1 MTHPSIRQIELVETD
16 QIIPFHAN
24 ARTHS
29 KKQIDKIAR
38 PMQQRGI
45 TNPLLLD
52 ENNVLLAGHGRL
64 AAAVQLGLGRLPCI
78 RMSGMSEDDKR
89 AYRLADNQLAL
100 EAGWHFDLLAGELQ
114 FLVDADFD
122 VGLTGFDDAE
132 VDIILTEH
140 QARSVTPASP
150 DDETPPVAP
159 GAEAVTRDGDL
170 WILGSHRLLCGNARS
185 GAALDRLMEEERADM
200 AFTDAPYNV
209 PINGHVGGNGRT
221 RHREFAEASGE
232 MTSDAYRE
240 FLRATLGN
248 LARSCRDGA
257 IVYSC
262 IDWRHLPDMLAVG
275 KELFTELKN
284 LCVWNKTNA
293 GMGSCY
299 RSQHELV
306 TVWKAGQAGHINS
319 FGLGERGR
327 HRSNVWTYAG
337 VNTFR
342 PGRIEELELH
352 ALVWSG
358 VLRPQAEDRGMKTV
372 RCAIYTRKSSEE
384 GLEQAFNSLDAQR
397 EACAAYV
404 LSQASEGWSA
414 LPDVY
419 DDGGLSGG
427 SLERPALQRPL
438 ADVAAGRIDII
449 VVYKVDRLTRSLL
462 DFA

>member
-29 KKQIDKIAR
+29 KKQINKIAR
-38 PMQQRGI
+38 SMQQRGV
-45 TNPLLLD
+45 TNPLLID
-52 ENNVLLAGHGRL
+52 EDNVLLAGHGRL
-64 AAAVQLGLGRLPCI
+64 AAAVHLGLRKLPCI
-78 RMSGMSEDDKR
+78 RMSGMSEEDKR
-89 AYRLADNQLAL
+89 GYRLADNQLAL
-100 EAGWHFDLLAGELQ
+100 EAGWDFELLAGELQ

-132 VDIILTEH
+132 VDIILTEQ
-140 QARSVTPASP
+140 QARSVDPASP
-150 DDETPPVAP
+150 DDEISPVAP
-159 GAEAVTRDGDL
+159 GVEAVTRDGDL

-232 MTSDAYRE
+232 MTPDAYRE

-262 IDWRHLPDMLAVG
+262 IDWRHLPDILAVG
-275 KELFTELKN
+275 AELFTELKN

-293 GMGSCY
+293 GMGSFY

-306 TVWKAGQAGHINS
+306 TVWKAGQAGHINN

-352 ALVWSG
+352 PTVKPVAMVADAIRDVSHRG
-358 VLRPQAEDRGMKTV
+358 QIVL
-372 RCAIYTRKSSEE
+372 
-384 GLEQAFNSLDAQR
+384 
-397 EACAAYV
+397 
-404 LSQASEGWSA
+404 
-414 LPDVY
+414 DVF
-419 DDGGLSGG
+419 GG
-427 SLERPALQRPL
+427 SGTTLIAAEKTGRYARLLEIDPLYCDAIVGRWEKQSGKPAVL
-438 ADVAAGRIDII
+438 AGQDLTFEEVAQSRRIER
-449 VVYKVDRLTRSLL
+449 KE
-462 DFA
+462 AEQ